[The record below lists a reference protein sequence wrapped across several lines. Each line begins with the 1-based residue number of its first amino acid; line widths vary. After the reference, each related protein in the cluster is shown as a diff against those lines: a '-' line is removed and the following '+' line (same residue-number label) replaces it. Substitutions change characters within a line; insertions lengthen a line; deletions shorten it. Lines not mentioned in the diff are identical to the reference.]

1 MIMRRNNLLL
11 LSAAMLLVA
20 IQPLLAS
27 TVQVGTCIPKVQSYP
42 TISAAVSGVPA
53 GSTVEVC
60 PGGYAEQVTITQP
73 LTLIG
78 LRVGTANQAL
88 ITVPS
93 AGLVQNTMSMFGESV
108 AAQILVL
115 GAGPVNISNI
125 AIDGTGGDMGCLS
138 WLAGIFYG
146 SGSFGTVS
154 QVRAS
159 GQIDSTCGV
168 GIWAENSTS
177 SMESVVIRDSSVY
190 NVDSAGIF
198 AGSGATPSLSVA
210 IANNVVNANAGV
222 AGIDAD
228 SVTGAVV
235 GNVLSAASPFG
246 VFNLS
251 GTTVGTNTI
260 IGATTGIFLGNGGT
274 ASSNNVSGSN
284 IGVLLGA
291 SSATVSNNRIMS
303 SATAGVELGC
313 FTASVSGNYINDAPI
328 GVDSAVAVL
337 GSNTFANTSVTVS
350 NGCALA
356 AAAFSASTTARR
368 TDVSGWHTPA
378 TPFGTRMK

>member
-1 MIMRRNNLLL
+1 
-11 LSAAMLLVA
+11 
-20 IQPLLAS
+20 
-27 TVQVGTCIPKVQSYP
+27 
-42 TISAAVSGVPA
+42 
-53 GSTVEVC
+53 
-60 PGGYAEQVTITQP
+60 
-73 LTLIG
+73 
-78 LRVGTANQAL
+78 
-88 ITVPS
+88 
-93 AGLVQNTMSMFGESV
+93 MFGESV